1 MATHYIGIDAG
12 KGSKDIVI
20 DTSSTG
26 LGIEVV
32 IDDTKIDSKAQ
43 AYALLEHLKGR
54 IVVGEWPPL
63 AT

>member
-1 MATHYIGIDAG
+1 MAKHYIGIDAG
-12 KGSKDIVI
+12 KGPKDIVI
-20 DTSSTG
+20 GTSTTG

-43 AYALLEHLKGR
+43 AYGLLEHIKGR
-54 IVVGEWPPL
+54 LVVGEWTPK